1 MTYCRTPSDCAGGN
15 NRSIS
20 VGEIVEVKF
29 MKVSRRSRANEF
41 NDDSCGAARP
51 TESEK
56 VAGQQKSYRPY
67 RQQHEAAPQTV
78 CWLKTNGDKIYT

>member
-20 VGEIVEVKF
+20 VGEIEEVKF
-29 MKVSRRSRANEF
+29 KKVSRRSRANEF

-56 VAGQQKSYRPY
+56 VAGQQKSIDRIDKQ
-67 RQQHEAAPQTV
+67 RKAAPQTV